1 MQIKWNGFSSF
12 EVSCKT
18 SSGNVELVT
27 DPYQNSTGL
36 RFPRTLQAQ
45 ILLTS
50 HDEEDANNIAAVTG
64 EPYVIDLPGE
74 FEVKGV
80 FVHAINAPLKR
91 EEKSKPVK
99 NIIFRIECE
108 EMQIAHLGAL
118 DRPLTD
124 EELQKL
130 NNVDI
135 LMVPVGGGRVMD
147 AKTASE
153 VISQVEP
160 RIIIPM
166 THDLPSVKE
175 DLAGVESF
183 CKEMG
188 SCRREEANK
197 FKITRSKLPQ
207 EDMLIATLSR

>member
-12 EVSCKT
+12 EISCKT
-18 SSGNVELVT
+18 PNGTVELVT
-27 DPYQNSTGL
+27 DPYQNTTGL
-36 RFPRTLQAQ
+36 RFPRTLEAQ
-45 ILLTS
+45 LLLTS
-50 HDEEDANNIAAVTG
+50 HDEEDANNLAAVTG
-64 EPYVIDLPGE
+64 EPYLIDLPGE

-80 FVHAINAPLKR
+80 FVYGINAPLKR
-91 EEKSKPVK
+91 EEKGKAVK
-99 NIIFRIECE
+99 NLIFRIEAE
-108 EMQIAHLGAL
+108 DMQIAHLGAL

-135 LMVPVGGGRVMD
+135 LMIPVGGGRVMD
-147 AKTASE
+147 AKTAAQ

-175 DLAGVESF
+175 DLAGVETF

-188 SCRREEANK
+188 ACRKEEANK
-197 FKITRSKLPQ
+197 FKISRKKLPQ
-207 EDMLIATLSR
+207 EDMLIMTLSR